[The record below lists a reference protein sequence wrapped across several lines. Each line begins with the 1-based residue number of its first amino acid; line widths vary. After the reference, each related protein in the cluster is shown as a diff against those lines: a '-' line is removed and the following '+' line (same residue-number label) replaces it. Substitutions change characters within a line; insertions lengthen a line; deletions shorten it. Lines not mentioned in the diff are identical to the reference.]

1 MLEEIKVS
9 GCCCSSKSVKTIIS
23 DSTKRI
29 FISASGVTFCN
40 YDNSTPKPLLP
51 NNNTKEVY
59 FDYDK
64 PYLEFTEY
72 DKDFYLLTHWFKK
85 NAVGATRYQGRVMN
99 YVNQKKFESTITCS
113 RNCLNEFLDDLK
125 NNNEAFYIL
134 NYDGYSLR
142 LLFGKNPE
150 LNTFTPD
157 FNLPSDK
164 NIEEEYNFSQAEDK
178 RIIHMVVGDDTGN
191 EVNDTYYKPISEI
204 RNVQLFDRTM
214 ARDCPLYFVYANQGE
229 LSLQTV
235 SITMVK
241 QDEFMVKITPNKL
254 ISNMDVINQQCY
266 YDDSPLIGYFS
277 YAKKF

>member
-1 MLEEIKVS
+1 MLEEIKIS
-9 GCCCSSKSVKTIIS
+9 GRYCSSKSVKTLIS
-23 DSTKRI
+23 DGAKRI
-29 FISASGVTFCN
+29 FISASGITGCN
-40 YDNSTPKPLLP
+40 YGNLAETPLLP
-51 NNNTKEVY
+51 NNNTEEVY
-59 FDYDK
+59 FEYDK
-64 PYLEFTEY
+64 PYLEFAEY

-99 YVNQKKFESTITCS
+99 YVNQKKFENTITCS
-113 RNCLNEFLDDLK
+113 RNCLNAFLDDLK

-142 LLFGKNPE
+142 LLFGKNPA

-164 NIEEEYNFSQAEDK
+164 KIEEEYGFSQTGSK
-178 RIIHMVVGDDTGN
+178 KIIHKVIGSITDNKVK
-191 EVNDTYYKPISEI
+191 DTYYKPISEV
-204 RNVQLFDRTM
+204 RNIQLFDHSS
-214 ARDCPLYFVYANQGE
+214 ARNSPSYFVYANQGE

-254 ISNMDVINQQCY
+254 ISKTDIRNRNLY
-266 YDDSPLIGYFS
+266 HDDSPLIGRGS
-277 YAKKF
+277 YVKKF